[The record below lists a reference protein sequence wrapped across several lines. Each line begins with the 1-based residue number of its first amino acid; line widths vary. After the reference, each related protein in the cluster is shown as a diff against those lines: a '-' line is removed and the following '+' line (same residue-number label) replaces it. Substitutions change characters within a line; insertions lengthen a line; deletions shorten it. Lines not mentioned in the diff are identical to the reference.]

1 MGVRGVGSV
10 SDIDA
15 VGVDAAAGA
24 GAGDTTNAGVGG
36 GNAASFEPKTNASR
50 ARSPGFPFL
59 SAHLNAPMIS
69 LNSRLY
75 SFPEYEAG

>member
-1 MGVRGVGSV
+1 MWGIS
-10 SDIDA
+10 DA
-15 VGVDAAAGA
+15 VGVGAGA
-24 GAGDTTNAGVGG
+24 GAGDTTNGCVG
-36 GNAASFEPKTNASR
+36 GNAASFVPKTNASR

-59 SAHLNAPMIS
+59 SAHVNAPMIS